1 MAFWD
6 TENRVEDLVE
16 EHLDHVE
23 KVLKKFGEGMKAWVK
38 HEDIEEAEDL
48 ADEIRDLEGRA
59 DDIRRDIE
67 KVLIGGALL
76 ANSRGQIMD
85 LVERIDKLANAGE
98 AAMNFAVLQKIT
110 VPEELKPLI
119 IKIVDETLEI
129 INHVRQGMLELMEG
143 DDDSA
148 REETKKIEI
157 GEGDVDDLERE
168 FISELYST
176 ELDLAEK
183 LLLREYLEVLVE
195 VSDRSEDFSDRLDT
209 IIAIRKA

>member
-1 MAFWD
+1 MAFWN
-6 TENRVEDLVE
+6 TENRVEELVE

-23 KVLKKFGEGMKAWVK
+23 KVLKKFGEGMKVWVD
-38 HEDIEEAEDL
+38 HEDVEEAEDL

-98 AAMNFAVLQKIT
+98 AAMNFAVLQEIK

-119 IKIVDETLEI
+119 IQIVDKTLEI
-129 INHVRQGMLELMEG
+129 IDHVRQGMLELMEG

-157 GEGDVDDLERE
+157 GEGDVDDLERK
-168 FISELYST
+168 FISRLYST

-209 IIAIRKA
+209 IIAIRKT